1 MRKYELMVIFPVEED
16 LCKEGRDRLLA
27 DLTNAGAEIEKT
39 DEIGER
45 DLAYEIKKRKRGRYV
60 LFTVNI
66 NPPVIT
72 TLDRVF
78 KLNGNLVKYLFVKV
92 ED

>member
-1 MRKYELMVIFPVEED
+1 MRKYELMVIFPIED
-16 LCKEGRDRLLA
+16 DQYKEGRDRLLS
-27 DLTNAGAEIEKT
+27 DLAGANAEIEKT

-60 LFTVNI
+60 LFTVKI
-66 NPPVIT
+66 NPAAIAN
-72 TLDRVF
+72 LDRLF
-78 KLNGNLVKYLFVKV
+78 KLNSSLVKYLFVKI